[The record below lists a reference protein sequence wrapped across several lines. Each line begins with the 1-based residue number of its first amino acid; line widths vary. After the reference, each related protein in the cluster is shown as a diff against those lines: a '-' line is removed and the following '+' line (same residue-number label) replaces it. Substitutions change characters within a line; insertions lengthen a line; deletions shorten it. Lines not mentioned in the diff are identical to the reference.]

1 MSCYTRRAQ
10 FPVVRA
16 DFRIGINV
24 QESHSQNRARP
35 AKSAKPLAGTHGA
48 SFELHGV
55 VIFFFEQEG
64 RYTRCEVQPRSDGAS
79 EIIVTPPDGS
89 QTVEVLCGSD
99 VTRRISELRESML
112 QAGWWGPLGRE
123 F

>member
-1 MSCYTRRAQ
+1 MARRLNC
-10 FPVVRA
+10 RS
-16 DFRIGINV
+16 I
-24 QESHSQNRARP
+24 
-35 AKSAKPLAGTHGA
+35 
-48 SFELHGV
+48 

-64 RYTRCEVQPRSDGAS
+64 RYTRCEVQTLPNGAS
-79 EIIVTPPDGS
+79 ELIVTPPEGS
-89 QTVEVLCGSD
+89 QTVEVLSGSD